1 MSSER
6 DESEDLSIYS
16 EVRQRRIRVVAW
28 VTIISLILVGGG
40 STVLTLLF
48 R

>member
-6 DESEDLSIYS
+6 DESEDLSIYG